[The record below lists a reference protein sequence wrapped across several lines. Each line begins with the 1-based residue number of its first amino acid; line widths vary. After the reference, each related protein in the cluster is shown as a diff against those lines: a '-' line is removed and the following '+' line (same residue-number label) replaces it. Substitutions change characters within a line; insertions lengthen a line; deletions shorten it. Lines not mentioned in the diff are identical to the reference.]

1 MLRMT
6 DRFRGVVFFSGAKF
20 YSLRDAMVRVAA
32 KKKERGAKAPL
43 NKIFLNKLNLTLW
56 HN

>member
-1 MLRMT
+1 MT